1 MIGILITGC
10 SMHSFDLIRAL
21 RNNYDGEEFHVVGID
36 CNEDALL
43 RDGVDA
49 GYVVP
54 RITEPDY
61 LPTVL
66 HICEKENVNIIFPY
80 ITAELPIMAE
90 NKSYFEDRGIKVSI
104 SSPEAIKMAND
115 KVALAKLFPEYMP
128 KQTIVHNALDCI
140 AFATSVGY
148 PNKLICCKLPNMCGG
163 VGFSVV
169 DEVRGRDITLFNKFG
184 MSRFITLGMLTE
196 LVENTD
202 ETVILQEYEEG
213 TDCSICGL
221 ADNGVLLHALG
232 FEGLAMA
239 YGSAMIARIITNES
253 AIAITRK
260 VVEVT
265 GIDGNFCCDF
275 ILKDDGSVV
284 LLEVNPRLTGTLPFI
299 AEAGMNLP
307 YMRVAQLLGKD
318 VSGDEN
324 IHVNYGLRMNKR
336 YESEYFV

>member
-10 SMHSFDLIRAL
+10 SMHSFDLIQIL
-21 RNNYDGEEFHVVGID
+21 RNNYDEEEFHVVGINSD
-36 CNEDALL
+36 EKFLL
-43 RDGVDA
+43 RDGVDV
-49 GYVVP
+49 GYAVP
-54 RITEPDY
+54 RSTEPDY

-66 HICEKENVNIIFPY
+66 RICEKENVNVIFPY
-80 ITAELPIMAE
+80 VTSELLIMAE
-90 NKSYFEDRGIKVSI
+90 NKSYFEDRGIKVSV
-104 SSPEAIKMAND
+104 SSPESIKVAND
-115 KVALAKLFPEYMP
+115 KVALAKILHEYMP
-128 KQTIVHNALDCI
+128 KQTVVRDALDCV

-148 PNKLICCKLPNMCGG
+148 PNKLICCKLPDKCGG
-163 VGFSVV
+163 IGFCVI
-169 DEVRGRDITLFNKFG
+169 DEVRGRDMTLFNKFG
-184 MSRFITLGMLTE
+184 VNRFITLGMLAE
-196 LVENTD
+196 LVESSD

-232 FEGLAMA
+232 FEGLIMA
-239 YGSAMIARIITNES
+239 YGSAMAARISTNES

-260 VVEVT
+260 VVEAT

-275 ILKDDGSVV
+275 ILKGDGSAV
-284 LLEVNPRLTGTLPFI
+284 LLEVNPRLTATLPFI

-307 YMRVAQLLGKD
+307 YMRVMQLLGKD

-324 IHVNYGLRMNKR
+324 IHVNYDLRMNKR